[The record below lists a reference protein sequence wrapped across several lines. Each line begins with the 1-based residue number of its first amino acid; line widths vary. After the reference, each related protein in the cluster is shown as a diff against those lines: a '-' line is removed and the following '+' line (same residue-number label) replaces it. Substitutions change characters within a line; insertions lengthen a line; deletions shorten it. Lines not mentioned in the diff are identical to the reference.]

1 MRTGNLY
8 IISGPSGTG
17 KGTLVQELLS
27 RVPDIW
33 VSVSATTR
41 PPRPGEIEGVH
52 YFFKSVSE
60 FDELIENDGLLEW
73 AEVHGNRYG
82 TPIAAVRDMMDKGA
96 QVLLEIYPQVAM
108 QVLARI
114 PESRLVFIKPPS
126 FEELRRRLE
135 GRGSETPEQIELR
148 LRTAEIEMKF
158 EGKYDVVVNNDDV
171 HRATNEIVAFI
182 DSCANDKKEA

>member
-96 QVLLEIYPQVAM
+96 QVILEIDPQGAM